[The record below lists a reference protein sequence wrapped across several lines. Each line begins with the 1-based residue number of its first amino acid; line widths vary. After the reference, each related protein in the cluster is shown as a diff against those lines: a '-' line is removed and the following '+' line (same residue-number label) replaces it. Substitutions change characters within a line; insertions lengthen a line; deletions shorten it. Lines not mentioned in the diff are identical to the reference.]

1 MLLAVAVG
9 VYGCGV
15 ATALLQ
21 LAYTRL
27 YADQSGQPLSE
38 VVGTSSYTVAPWVE
52 ELVKVSPLLLAGLYA
67 KVRRQWGL
75 TDFVVLGAGLGAG
88 FGLLEAVLRYG
99 LDASR
104 AIPREGGGWVI
115 PDSLFPPYIP
125 GLKQVFAAWLPG
137 PTGQSSIVGAQAAET
152 FSHLVWTALA
162 GLGVGLLWRTR
173 GWVRV
178 LAVVPVAAASAH
190 HAVNNYAAEKSTEQ
204 AERWLE
210 TLDEKAWAVPLV
222 CLAIAM
228 TIDLHQLHRG
238 KRTVPGV
245 LLATERT
252 DGDTAAA
259 MLRYASWHPR
269 WTLLIALRYIRLRR
283 SLLYAT
289 ALSPPRETEPL
300 RRAVARITAQM
311 DATDGQGAWRPDEIR
326 ARLRAVRAGASA
338 RRWLLLI
345 PCVLML
351 PGLLFLGVGSFKS
364 TAGLQEYFTTGDGP
378 KILMGFGI
386 AALAWIAWQLITLLR
401 TWQPT
406 SVQPHGEPLAAHRF
420 RIATALGGATT
431 GVLLLYRGLGD
442 VGPDGKA
449 VPALHLLDALDN
461 FLVYLGF
468 ALLLLSLL
476 ALFPPGGLALAG
488 VGVVGT
494 ATAETTASAEL
505 IGTAGIVLMAA
516 AGAHDAGTSGAS
528 SGKRSDTPQWLKDR
542 WNNGRQFNKDHW
554 PRYPANEIYLENGK
568 FLDSYRP
575 GKEIVSRKNTQISK
589 IKRNTFRKDLSELI
603 GKYKEGTRIPDTAKA
618 RREYPELIGKRLEGD
633 YYLEVPVQTSPVPKW
648 ALKDAE
654 KSGVIIRD
662 ISGFIYKIPKG

>member
-1 MLLAVAVG
+1 MAVAAVWGVLQLFALSWPARSVRLSTVLLSVAVG

-99 LDASR
+99 LDAGR
-104 AIPREGGGWVI
+104 AIPRDGGGWVI

-137 PTGQSSIVGAQAAET
+137 PTGQSSIVGPQAAET

-204 AERWLE
+204 AEQWLE
-210 TLDEKAWAVPLV
+210 TLNEKAWAVPLV

-228 TIDLHQLHRG
+228 AIDLYQLHRG

-259 MLRYASWHPR
+259 MLRYASWRPR
-269 WTLLIALRYIRLRR
+269 WTLLIALRHIRLRR

-311 DATDGQGAWRPDEIR
+311 DATDQQGPWRPDEIR
-326 ARLRAVRAGASA
+326 ARLRAVRAGAST
-338 RRWLLLI
+338 RRRLLLI

-364 TAGLQEYFTTGDGP
+364 TAELQEYFTTGNGP

-431 GVLLLYRGLGD
+431 GLLLLYRGLGD
-442 VGPDGKA
+442 AGPDGKA
-449 VPALHLLDALDN
+449 VPTLHLLDALDN

-494 ATAETTASAEL
+494 ATAEAATSAAL
-505 IGTAGIVLMAA
+505 IGTAGVVLMAA
-516 AGAHDAGTSGAS
+516 AGGRGAEDGHSSGGAS
-528 SGKRSDTPQWLKDR
+528 GNEAGQKKPSEATKGKRKFEASPKHGRTQRGNAAPEPTHPQKTLDDSLTFNPNTTR
-542 WNNGRQFNKDHW
+542 RVGVDSETGEFALFDETHNGTG
-554 PRYPANEIYLENGK
+554 IYHGH
-568 FLDSYRP
+568 
-575 GKEIVSRKNTQISK
+575 VRKWGELTQEMQS
-589 IKRNTFRKDLSELI
+589 
-603 GKYKEGTRIPDTAKA
+603 
-618 RREYPELIGKRLEGD
+618 
-633 YYLEVPVQTSPVPKW
+633 
-648 ALKDAE
+648 ALR
-654 KSGVIIRD
+654 KSGLVT
-662 ISGFIYKIPKG
+662 GKGKLKVSD